1 MDIKNVMHSIIKGL
15 LKTLLAIVIAAIG
28 TGIAVVLVNNV
39 DPKVLRAFVA
49 ALQVILP
56 MI

>member
-1 MDIKNVMHSIIKGL
+1 MNLKNILRSIIKGL
-15 LKTLLAIVIAAIG
+15 LTTLLAMVIAAIG

-39 DPKVLRAFVA
+39 DPKVLKAFVA

-56 MI
+56 MM

>member
-1 MDIKNVMHSIIKGL
+1 MNIKNAMHSIIKGL
-15 LKTLLAIVIAAIG
+15 QKILLAIVIAAIG